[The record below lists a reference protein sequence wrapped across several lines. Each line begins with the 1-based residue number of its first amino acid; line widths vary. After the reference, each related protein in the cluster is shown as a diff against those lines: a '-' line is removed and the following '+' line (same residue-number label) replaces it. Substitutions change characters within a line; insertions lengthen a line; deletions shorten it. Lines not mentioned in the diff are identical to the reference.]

1 VSWGLTT
8 MRRSYICVAVG
19 ALASDH
25 SLSPG
30 DSRRLIDQTKGTR
43 TAMVYR
49 NLIRRLRK
57 ELGEPVSGSEGEGGG
72 ESERDSPSGTGRAD
86 EPR

>member
-1 VSWGLTT
+1 

-43 TAMVYR
+43 TAM
-49 NLIRRLRK
+49 
-57 ELGEPVSGSEGEGGG
+57 GEPVSGSEGVGGG